1 MMMSDGNKFAVLI
14 LSHGRADNVYTLETL
29 RRCGYTGN
37 IYFVLDDEDPTAD
50 QYRNQFGAKN
60 VIVFS
65 KREIA
70 KTFDVGDSIQDLPPA
85 VVYARN
91 ASFQIARDLGLD
103 YFMQLDDD
111 YTSFMFRW
119 ADGDVLKHCMIKNM
133 DEVLEA
139 MIQFVADTGAD
150 TFAMA
155 QGGDFIGGV
164 EGSAVH
170 RPLMRKAMN
179 SFIFKTDNPV
189 TFIGRINE
197 DVNTYVVGGM
207 RGKLYLTT
215 TAVMLTQQQTQ
226 KNKGGLTEI
235 YLATGTYMKS
245 MYTVMMC
252 PSCVTV
258 RQMGPSNPRLHHSV
272 RWDNAVPK
280 ILSDRYRK
288 G

>member
-1 MMMSDGNKFAVLI
+1 MMSDGNKFAVLI

-197 DVNTYVVGGM
+197 DVNTYVVEGM

-280 ILSDRYRK
+280 IISDRYRK

>member
-1 MMMSDGNKFAVLI
+1 MMMNSGKKFGVLI
-14 LSHGRADNVYTLETL
+14 LSHGRADNVYTVETL

-37 IYFVLDDEDPTAD
+37 IYFVLDDEDTTAD
-50 QYRNQFGAKN
+50 QYRNQFGENN

-65 KREIA
+65 KKEIA

-119 ADGDVLKHCMIKNM
+119 IEDKKLKHSYIKDMNK
-133 DEVLEA
+133 VFEA
-139 MIQFVADTGAD
+139 MIDFLDVSNAS

-155 QGGDFIGGV
+155 QGGDFMGGV
-164 EGSAVH
+164 GSTAATK
-170 RPLMRKAMN
+170 PLLRKAMN
-179 SFIFKTDNPV
+179 SFLFKTDNPI
-189 TFIGRINE
+189 TFVGRINE
-197 DVNTYVVGGM
+197 DVNTYVVEGT
-207 RGKLYLTT
+207 RGELYLTS
-215 TAVMLTQQQTQ
+215 TALMLTQQQTQ

-235 YLATGTYMKS
+235 YLEVGTYVKS
-245 MYTVMMC
+245 FYTVMMA

-258 RQMGPSNPRLHHSV
+258 RSMGTSHKRLHHSV
-272 RWDNAVPK
+272 KWNNTVPK
-280 ILSDRYRK
+280 IISDK
-288 G
+288 HKKQ

>member
-197 DVNTYVVGGM
+197 DVNTYVVEGM

>member
-1 MMMSDGNKFAVLI
+1 MMMSDENKFAVLI

-50 QYRNQFGAKN
+50 QYRNQFGADN

-91 ASFQIARDLGLD
+91 ASFQIARDLGLE

-139 MIQFVADTGAD
+139 MIQFVDDTGAD